1 MAISYSAIWHNAQC
15 INHNAVLRHHS
26 CLPLHYTPASII
38 AVVIFQIINT
48 LELREEEL
56 EEHQKL
62 RIR

>member
-1 MAISYSAIWHNAQC
+1 
-15 INHNAVLRHHS
+15 LRHHS

-62 RIR
+62 KIR